1 MFPDYGNSE
10 TVKCK
15 DLRQLPDRFYT
26 VPFQAI
32 HCCLHGITENEEEAC
47 EKFSELAADKTC
59 VANVMD
65 RSGSR
70 VAVELIV
77 SESECQETVN
87 SILMKDFHPISTLTP
102 NLPSPGSP
110 LVPVKLTDVDED
122 GVVSLQLI
130 GPGLNCLQ
138 QLMNEI
144 NNAYSKVTRW
154 IDAETSC

>member
-1 MFPDYGNSE
+1 MGPALLYTSHLDSSRPAFFPSPS
-10 TVKCK
+10 
-15 DLRQLPDRFYT
+15 LFPSSLLSPPPLLP
-26 VPFQAI
+26 QAI

-87 SILMKDFHPISTLTP
+87 SILMKDFHPISTLAP
-102 NLPSPGSP
+102 NLPS
-110 LVPVKLTDVDED
+110 
-122 GVVSLQLI
+122 VSLYTRATLFTWRWCVHFWFCFVLGVLLYI
-130 GPGLNCLQ
+130 YMYA
-138 QLMNEI
+138 MN
-144 NNAYSKVTRW
+144 AQ
-154 IDAETSC
+154 